1 MKPKVFVFI
10 GTLAVLAGAFFIGIR
25 KYVIK
30 RKHAV
35 VK

>member
-1 MKPKVFVFI
+1 MKPKILVFI

-25 KYVIK
+25 KFVIK
-30 RKHAV
+30 RKQAV